1 MRKGEANLELERG
14 SKAERRGRVSYH
26 RPFKGITGRRET
38 SGYRSQSL
46 LPRVGS
52 QLRVGESWAV

>member
-26 RPFKGITGRRET
+26 RPFKGITERRET

-46 LPRVGS
+46 LPG
-52 QLRVGESWAV
+52 